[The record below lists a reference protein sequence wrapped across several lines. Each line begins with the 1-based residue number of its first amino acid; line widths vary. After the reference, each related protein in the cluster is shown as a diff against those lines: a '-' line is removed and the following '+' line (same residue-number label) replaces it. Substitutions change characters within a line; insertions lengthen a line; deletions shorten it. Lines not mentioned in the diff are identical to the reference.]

1 MDPLPVSGGG
11 DLALVAADACSPSLE
26 RDKGGNRAAK
36 QEEITFERGEGE
48 GGIERY
54 IEIKRDAAGEV
65 EG

>member
-1 MDPLPVSGGG
+1 M
-11 DLALVAADACSPSLE
+11 ALLAADACSPSLE

-54 IEIKRDAAGEV
+54 TEIKKDAGGEV